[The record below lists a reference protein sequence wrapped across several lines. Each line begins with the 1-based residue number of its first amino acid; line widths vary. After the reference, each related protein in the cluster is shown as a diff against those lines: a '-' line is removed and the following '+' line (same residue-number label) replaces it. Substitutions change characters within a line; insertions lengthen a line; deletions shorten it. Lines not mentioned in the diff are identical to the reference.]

1 MDQKQIN
8 NHSDYFRIGPSD
20 KYVQPDAANFNSW
33 RRHMKLN
40 GVSPEEIVHAW
51 EDVKA
56 MFNGVRRLL
65 EHLDDRSVLIYFECT
80 TYVMDY
86 QN

>member
-1 MDQKQIN
+1 M
-8 NHSDYFRIGPSD
+8 RLGPSD

-33 RRHMKLN
+33 RRHMKLS

-56 MFNGVRRLL
+56 MFNGVKESIFAKLFIIL
-65 EHLDDRSVLIYFECT
+65 SFT
-80 TYVMDY
+80 
-86 QN
+86 